1 MATASTTDKRVGF
14 PLVLGIL
21 AVLGAVGMTVFGFTG
36 DQLQAGLS
44 FGVAMLAGSL
54 AIAAYH
60 VYD

>member
-21 AVLGAVGMTVFGFTG
+21 AMLGAVGMTVFGFTG
-36 DQLQAGLS
+36 AQLAAGAS
-44 FGVAMLAGSL
+44 FAVAMLAGSL
-54 AIAAYH
+54 AVAAYH